1 MAERQH
7 LDWFRERLAA
17 SRAKEPVD
25 PAPILAWRDKL
36 RASIQFNAKL
46 IPVNEIR
53 KWKADSGG
61 NIRHES
67 GLFFGVEGVRVEA
80 GTVREVSGWD
90 QPILTQVEGGLLVL
104 VARETETDGVQFL
117 LQAKAEPGNIGILQ
131 LVPSMQATWS
141 NLKRAHQGRN
151 PPLTEVM
158 NAERGIRWV
167 YRAEHNEEG
176 GRFWQKSNENVIVFV
191 EDESIIT
198 SDLTMFTWT
207 SLSQLREL
215 ALVDNVLS
223 TFVKAII
230 APL

>member
-1 MAERQH
+1 MAQREH
-7 LDWFRERLAA
+7 LEWFRRRLAA
-17 SRAKEPVD
+17 TRDKEKVD

-36 RASIQFNAKL
+36 RETTVFRSTL
-46 IPVNEIR
+46 VPVNQLK
-53 KWKADSGG
+53 KWKTDDNG
-61 NIRHES
+61 NISHES
-67 GLFFGVEGVRVEA
+67 GLFFGVAGVRVEA
-80 GTVREVSGWD
+80 GTVREVSSWD

-104 VARETETDGVQFL
+104 VARETGADGIQFL

-151 PPLTEVM
+151 PPLTEVL
-158 NAERGIRWV
+158 NAKSGIRWI
-167 YRAEHNEEG
+167 YRSEHNEEG
-176 GRFWQKSNENVIVFV
+176 GRFWQKSNENIIVFV

-198 SDLTMFTWT
+198 SDLTMFTWA
-207 SLSQLREL
+207 SLSQIREL

-223 TFVKAII
+223 TFVKSII